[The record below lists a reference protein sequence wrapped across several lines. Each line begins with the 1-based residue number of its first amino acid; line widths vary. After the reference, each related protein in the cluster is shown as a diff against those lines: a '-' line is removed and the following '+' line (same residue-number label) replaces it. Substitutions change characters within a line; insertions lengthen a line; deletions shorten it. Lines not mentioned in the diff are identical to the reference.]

1 MGKNAYAARLQ
12 AQRDAREYIIK
23 LWMGQ
28 MMFDAFSITLSD
40 PEIMGKDTFGE
51 KRLKKIGAAMNQRLE
66 EIMPALT
73 GGPEA
78 DYIRAKVDQR
88 LQQIFPMPCPGR
100 KGTKGG
106 KTQGLKAR
114 KRV

>member
-88 LQQIFPMPCPGR
+88 LQQIFSDALPWTERYEGWEER
-100 KGTKGG
+100 
-106 KTQGLKAR
+106 GLQN
-114 KRV
+114 

>member
-28 MMFDAFSITLSD
+28 LMMDVFGITLAG
-40 PEIMGKDTFGE
+40 EEVMGKDTFGE
-51 KRLKKIGAAMNQRLE
+51 KRLAKIETAINQRISE
-66 EIMPALT
+66 VMPALT

-78 DYIRAKVDQR
+78 DYIRATVDRR
-88 LQQIFPMPCPGR
+88 LKQIKPDALPWTERYEGWEDPGI
-100 KGTKGG
+100 KG
-106 KTQGLKAR
+106 
-114 KRV
+114 

>member
-1 MGKNAYAARLQ
+1 MAKNAYAAKLQ

-23 LWMGQ
+23 MWMVQ
-28 MMFDAFSITLSD
+28 MMFDAFSITMSD

-51 KRLKKIGAAMNQRLE
+51 KRLKKIGAAMNKKLE

-88 LQQIFPMPCPGR
+88 LQQIFSDALPWPERYDGWTER
-100 KGTKGG
+100 
-106 KTQGLKAR
+106 GLQN
-114 KRV
+114 